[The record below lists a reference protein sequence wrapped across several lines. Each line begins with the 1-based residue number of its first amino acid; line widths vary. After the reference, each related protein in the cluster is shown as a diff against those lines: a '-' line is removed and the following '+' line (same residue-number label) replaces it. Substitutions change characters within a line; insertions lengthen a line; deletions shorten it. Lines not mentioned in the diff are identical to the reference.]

1 MKPVTVPLAL
11 AALAFTATHAAAQ
24 VENMGPKAATYI
36 TDADVK
42 KVNALPGVDRQIVSV
57 DIGKLNTAVGIVHR
71 GTTRKPA
78 TPPPTGA
85 NASTPGPNA
94 PPPPVPCGEQMASL
108 PAVVAG
114 TGIAHDHQTETYII
128 TSGSGT
134 LITGG
139 KVLNG
144 RQSAPGSPV
153 TTVLNGPSCSGTIGG
168 ADVVKR
174 VVNVGDIIII
184 PAGVPHGWSDIP
196 DHVDY
201 LSVRPDPDRV
211 LKPYVH
217 PVLQKK

>member
-1 MKPVTVPLAL
+1 MKPITLPLFLVVVL
-11 AALAFTATHAAAQ
+11 APAGAAAQ
-24 VENMGPKAATYI
+24 VENMGAKAATYI

-78 TPPPTGA
+78 TPPPGGV
-85 NASTPGPNA
+85 NASTPAANA
-94 PPPPVPCGEQMASL
+94 APAPEPCGEQVGSL
-108 PAVVAG
+108 PSVVAG
-114 TGIAHDHQTETYII
+114 TGISHDHQTETYII
-128 TSGSGT
+128 TSGGGT

-139 KVLNG
+139 RVLNG
-144 RQSAPGSPV
+144 RKSAPG
-153 TTVLNGPSCSGTIGG
+153 GPSCSGTIAGG
-168 ADVVKR
+168 DVVSR

>member
-1 MKPVTVPLAL
+1 MKPIALPLFLVVVL
-11 AALAFTATHAAAQ
+11 APAGAAAQ

-78 TPPPTGA
+78 TPPTGA
-85 NASTPGPNA
+85 NASTPAPNA
-94 PPPPVPCGEQMASL
+94 PPAPEPCGDQVASL
-108 PAVVAG
+108 PAAVAG
-114 TGIAHDHQTETYII
+114 TGISHDHQTETYII

-139 KVLNG
+139 RVLNG
-144 RQSAPGSPV
+144 RKSAPGSPV
-153 TTVLNGPSCSGTIGG
+153 TTTLNGPSCSGTIAG
-168 ADVVKR
+168 ADVVSR